1 MKKIFSM
8 AVAAIAV
15 AGMMSCNG
23 NSPKASLKTDVDT
36 LSYAIGMTQSQGL
49 MDYLS
54 RAKGVDTTYIAEFL
68 QGVNDGANA
77 ADDPK

>member
-49 MDYLS
+49 MDSVPMLLMILRRLLISLVS
-54 RAKGVDTTYIAEFL
+54 RSVSRFPTTW
-68 QGVNDGANA
+68 
-77 ADDPK
+77 

>member
-49 MDYLS
+49 LISLVS
-54 RAKGVDTTYIAEFL
+54 RLVSRFPTTW
-68 QGVNDGANA
+68 
-77 ADDPK
+77 